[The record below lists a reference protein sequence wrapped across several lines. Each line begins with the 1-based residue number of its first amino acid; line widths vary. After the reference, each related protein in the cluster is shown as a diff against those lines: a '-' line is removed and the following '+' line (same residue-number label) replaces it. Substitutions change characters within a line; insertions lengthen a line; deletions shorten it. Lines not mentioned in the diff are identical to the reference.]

1 MLKIGSRVK
10 VKEQYSEMY
19 PNIGIVSY
27 IKPYTCYVTFPEN
40 FTVDVPFRQSDLI
53 EL

>member
-1 MLKIGSRVK
+1 MLKMGCRVK
-10 VKEQYSEMY
+10 VKQQYSEMY
-19 PNIGIVSY
+19 PNIGIISY
-27 IKPYTCYVTFPEN
+27 ITPHTYYVTFPED

>member
-10 VKEQYSEMY
+10 VTEQYSEMY
-19 PNIGIVSY
+19 PNVGIISY
-27 IKPYTCYVTFPEN
+27 ITPYNYYVTFPED
-40 FTVDVPFRQSDLI
+40 FTVDVPFRQYDLI